1 MIESELLSIKI
12 FLVKVTLKI
21 SQEKYLL
28 LILFWKLILG
38 LLNYKW
44 VIRDKVK
51 VVLDLWNYGTKKEFD
66 HATGVDTF
74 DLAAKK
80 DFIALKA
87 EVEKLDIN
95 KSDNVPVSLNNV
107 KPKVDNLDFG
117 KFSDAVNNEVFKD
130 KKFNTLKMK
139 VNNLEKKFLMQLI

>member
-1 MIESELLSIKI
+1 MKKN
-12 FLVKVTLKI
+12 FCCV
-21 SQEKYLL
+21 Y
-28 LILFWKLILG
+28 
-38 LLNYKW
+38 YKW
-44 VIRDKVK
+44 VSRDKVK
-51 VVLDLWNYGTKKEFD
+51 VVLDLWHYRTKRELD
-66 HATGVDTF
+66 HATGVDTS

-87 EVEKLDIN
+87 EFDKLDFN
-95 KSDNVPVSLNNV
+95 KLDNVPTSLNNV

-117 KFSDAVNNEVFKD
+117 KFSDVVDNEVVKN